1 MSYETMEK
9 PLPPKQRI
17 ALEAI
22 LSGNSQREAA
32 RIAEVTEDTV
42 RRWVREERFQAAMKA
57 AESEMLSSVSR
68 NLTRVGEKAIS
79 TLEAVLDS
87 QTAPAHVKVR
97 AADTV
102 LARLIPVRELVD
114 TDERIAALE
123 QRLLSSKEF
132 QQR

>member
-1 MSYETMEK
+1 MSNNSSDK
-9 PLPPKQRI
+9 PLTTKQRN

-22 LSGNSQREAA
+22 LSGSTQQEAA
-32 RIAEVTEDTV
+32 RIAEVGPDTV
-42 RRWVREERFQAAMKA
+42 NRWFKEERFQAAIRT

-68 NLTRVGEKAIS
+68 NLTRVGEKAIA

-87 QTAPAHVKVR
+87 STAPAHVKVR

-123 QRLLSSKEF
+123 ARLLSSKEF

>member
-1 MSYETMEK
+1 MSITSLEK
-9 PLPPKQRI
+9 PLTIKQRI

-22 LSGNSQREAA
+22 LAGITQQEAA
-32 RIAEVTEDTV
+32 RIAEVEPDTV
-42 RRWVREERFQAAMKA
+42 NRWFKEERFQAAMKT

-68 NLTRVGEKAIS
+68 NLTRVGEKAIA

-87 QTAPAHVKVR
+87 STAPAHVKVR

-102 LARLIPVRELVD
+102 LARLIAVRELVD

-123 QRLLSSKEF
+123 ARLLSGTEF
-132 QQR
+132 PQR